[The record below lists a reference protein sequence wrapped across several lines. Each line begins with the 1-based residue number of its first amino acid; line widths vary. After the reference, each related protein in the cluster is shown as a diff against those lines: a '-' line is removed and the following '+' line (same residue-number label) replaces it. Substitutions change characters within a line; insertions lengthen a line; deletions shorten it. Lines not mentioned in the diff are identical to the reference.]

1 MMTRSATRL
10 ALLTALLISLAAAA
24 LFATWAVGSGRSAHS
39 GSEAIRPWMSVP
51 YIAHSQHVAQ
61 RTLWDALGIPPHLRD
76 HRPLIRIAREKR
88 RHVDELITAL
98 RNAINKAERT
108 LPNEPQP
115 HGREKHE

>member
-1 MMTRSATRL
+1 MMNRSATRL
-10 ALLTALLISLAAAA
+10 ILLCALLISLAAAA
-24 LFATWAVGSGRSAHS
+24 LFATWAVGSGRSAHA

-61 RTLWDALGIPPHLRD
+61 RTLWDALGIPPGVRD

-98 RNAINKAERT
+98 KKAINKADKTVPE
-108 LPNEPQP
+108 EK
-115 HGREKHE
+115 RE